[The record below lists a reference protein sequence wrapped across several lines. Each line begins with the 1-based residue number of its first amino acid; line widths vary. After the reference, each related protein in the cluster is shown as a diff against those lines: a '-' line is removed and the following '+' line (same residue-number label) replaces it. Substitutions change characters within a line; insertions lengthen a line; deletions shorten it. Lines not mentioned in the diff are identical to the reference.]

1 MHPTSSVSPQATRR
15 HRHPTPMIATGAHP
29 RRRTIGA
36 VTTDPSSATA
46 TAEAVR
52 TGATGA
58 LETLD
63 AAFDRV
69 DDLNPSLRAFT
80 TLLRADGRAAGAAV
94 DARTREARARLPLAG
109 VPLAIKS
116 TVTLDNPV
124 VTPLLAAGAVPVGVT
139 AAPQLCT
146 WGMTDSDAHGITR
159 NPRDTSLSA
168 GGSSGGSAAAVASG
182 MVPLAVG
189 DDGMGSLRIPAAAC
203 GIVTIKPGP
212 GVVPTRLSGDN
223 WGGLAESGPLA
234 RTVGDVA
241 LALSVMAGRPEL
253 ARTGP
258 VPGGTRVGLSVA
270 SPIRLGRDLVRV
282 HAPWVRAAR
291 EAASLLRAEDL
302 VVVDTSLPS
311 PRDPVLYLAR
321 WTSAVARAAEEENL
335 PLSAM
340 ERRTRH
346 HALLGRTVFRR
357 GGAGDGDTRWNRGV
371 RALRADVERAMDSA
385 GVDVWL
391 TPALADVPPEATDWH
406 RRSWGRSLWASMRF
420 SPFTPLANVLNW
432 PALSVPC
439 GSTTTPAGRALP
451 TSVQLVGRPGS
462 ETTLLALA
470 AVIERAGVGVRTPGE
485 AGAS

>member
-1 MHPTSSVSPQATRR
+1 
-15 HRHPTPMIATGAHP
+15 MIAMGGHR
-29 RRRTIGA
+29 RRRTIVV
-36 VTTDPSSATA
+36 VTTDPLSAA
-46 TAEAVR
+46 ETAEAVR
-52 TGATGA
+52 AGAVGA
-58 LETLD
+58 QATLD

-69 DDLNPSLRAFT
+69 HDLDPALRAFT
-80 TLLRADGRAAGAAV
+80 TQLRSDGRAAAAAV
-94 DARTREARARLPLAG
+94 DAASPDERAELPLAG
-109 VPLAIKS
+109 VPLAVKS
-116 TVTLDNPV
+116 TVTLDNPAV
-124 VTPLLAAGAVPVGVT
+124 APLLAAGAVPVGIT

-159 NPRDTSLSA
+159 NPHDPALSP

-212 GVVPTRLSGDN
+212 GVVPTRLAGDN

-241 LALSVMAGRPEL
+241 LALSVMSGQPEL
-253 ARTGP
+253 ADIGP
-258 VPGGTRVGLSVA
+258 VPGGTRVGLSLI
-270 SPIRLGRDLVRV
+270 SPIRLGRDLVRIQE
-282 HAPWVRAAR
+282 PWKRAAR
-291 EAASLLRAEDL
+291 DAASLLRDGDL
-302 VVVDTSLPS
+302 VVVDTPLPS

-357 GGAGDGDTRWNRGV
+357 GGAGDGDTRWNRAAA
-371 RALRADVERAMDSA
+371 ALRADVERAMDSA

-391 TPALADVPPEATDWH
+391 TPSLADVPPEATEWH

-420 SPFTPLANVLNW
+420 SPFTPLANVLGW
-432 PALSVPC
+432 PAVSVPF
-439 GSTTTPAGRALP
+439 GRTTTPAGRSLP

-462 ETTLLALA
+462 EATLLALA
-470 AVIERAGVGVRTPGE
+470 ALIER
-485 AGAS
+485 GAAPTSA